1 MLHFGEYE
9 DALADQKLEIEVK
22 EVICGELRPPLRE
35 HVVDLKYLSS

>member
-22 EVICGELRPPLRE
+22 EVIRGELRPPLRE
-35 HVVDLKYLSS
+35 HVVDLKYVSS